1 MPVGVYVP
9 GGALN
14 VTFNDATTKGAY
26 MPDGSLRVTDVAG
39 AGLYDA
45 SGALRVVSNVG
56 IGVYATRA
64 DQIRYSDASSDSA
77 TGVQFKDGSL
87 RLMSQ
92 APSNA
97 YVTEDGLIDY
107 VAEDGTTFY
116 VQET

>member
-1 MPVGVYVP
+1 MTTGVYVP

-14 VTFNDATTKGAY
+14 VTLNDATTKGAY

-45 SGALRVVSNVG
+45 SGALRIISNVG

-64 DQIRYSDASSDSA
+64 DSIRYSDASTDGA
-77 TGVQFKDGSL
+77 TGVQFKDGSIRML
-87 RLMSQ
+87 SEE
-92 APSNA
+92 PGNG
-97 YVTEDGLIDY
+97 YVAEDGTTGY

>member
-1 MPVGVYVP
+1 MLGVQVA

-14 VTFNDATTKGAY
+14 VTVNDATTKGAY

-39 AGLYDA
+39 PGICDQ
-45 SGALRVVSNVG
+45 SGAFRILSSIA

-64 DQIRYSDASSDSA
+64 DSIRYSDASTDLA
-77 TGVQFKDGSL
+77 TGVQYKDGSIRML
-87 RLMSQ
+87 TN

-97 YVTEDGLIDY
+97 YVAEDGTTDY